1 MFGSTEER
9 VCAQARIIRKNVCL
23 SELELEA
30 IKRQGEDES
39 QSELCRKEDV
49 AVDVETLEANVG
61 RVEAEINDAEDSVG
75 DTEGNLSNEHQMIV
89 EQLKK
94 IVVEGRTSDD
104 IMSKKVGKNVL
115 KIQTYRVNEAIK
127 YLKSK
132 NITETNNLIRA
143 ASVCVIDQIGLKK
156 AEHRKKNKQN

>member
-1 MFGSTEER
+1 M
-9 VCAQARIIRKNVCL
+9 
-23 SELELEA
+23 
-30 IKRQGEDES
+30 
-39 QSELCRKEDV
+39 DV
-49 AVDVETLEANVG
+49 KTLETGVG

-132 NITETNNLIRA
+132 SIIETSNLIRA
-143 ASVCVIDQIGLKK
+143 ANL
-156 AEHRKKNKQN
+156 

>member
-1 MFGSTEER
+1 MSGSTEER

-23 SELELEA
+23 SE
-30 IKRQGEDES
+30 DES
-39 QSELCRKEDV
+39 QSELCRKQDV
-49 AVDVETLEANVG
+49 AVDVETLEANVA

-75 DTEGNLSNEHQMIV
+75 DTEGNLSNEHQIIV
-89 EQLKK
+89 KQLKK
-94 IVVEGRTSDD
+94 IAVEGRTRDG

-143 ASVCVIDQIGLKK
+143 AGVCVIDQIGLKK

>member
-49 AVDVETLEANVG
+49 TVDVETLEANVG

-75 DTEGNLSNEHQMIV
+75 DTEGNLSANIR
-89 EQLKK
+89 QL
-94 IVVEGRTSDD
+94 
-104 IMSKKVGKNVL
+104 L
-115 KIQTYRVNEAIK
+115 
-127 YLKSK
+127 
-132 NITETNNLIRA
+132 NN
-143 ASVCVIDQIGLKK
+143 
-156 AEHRKKNKQN
+156 